1 MVFHPTST
9 RNQLIQ
15 HVFFGFKIFNVILQ
29 AASRQ
34 TSCITKNLA
43 TPIKSNIIANSNEVM

>member
-1 MVFHPTST
+1 MIFHPTST

-29 AASRQ
+29 TASCQ

-43 TPIKSNIIANSNEVM
+43 TPIKSNIITNSNEI